1 MRRLLTKL
9 KRWIRLRPI
18 QPCVFGPGDRSD
30 VALVISM
37 AEQLEAQ
44 QR

>member
-1 MRRLLTKL
+1 MNRFL
-9 KRWIRLRPI
+9 KMLQRCLRLRPI
-18 QPCVFGPGDRSD
+18 QPCAFDASDRSD
-30 VALVISM
+30 VALIISM